1 MLVICHTIYLVCV
14 TIVYIHVM
22 NRWGFA
28 GGSVV
33 KSPPTMQEMQIQ
45 TLGGEDSLEKEMATP
60 SSIPAWEIPWTGEP
74 GRLESTG
81 LQKS

>member
-1 MLVICHTIYLVCV
+1 
-14 TIVYIHVM
+14 
-22 NRWGFA
+22 
-28 GGSVV
+28 
-33 KSPPTMQEMQIQ
+33 MQEMQIQ

-81 LQKS
+81 LQKSWTQLSYSTTTTMTQVGGQVKEQGGNRVCKRGEDIIV

>member
-1 MLVICHTIYLVCV
+1 
-14 TIVYIHVM
+14 M
-22 NRWGFA
+22 NRVGLRRWLSGQE
-28 GGSVV
+28 S
-33 KSPPTMQEMQIQ
+33 PTMQEMQIQ

-60 SSIPAWEIPWTGEP
+60 SSIPAWEIPGEP